1 MDSNEV
7 KQKGNVVG
15 GDQAGRDIHKHIHL
29 PAPHLQSQM
38 ARMIS
43 KYRTETEKD
52 REIKII
58 IEQLQRWQKRPV
70 GDVMGLE
77 EKLRKGK
84 RPDVIDTAI
93 SAKDRFAKI
102 LIKHEYSCAAQE
114 IYAYLLAKVH
124 QLFSSVIYTKICRGA
139 SPEEIDKL
147 LITEVYDKV
156 EIILEDNPLDI
167 APDEIMGMLFWLTGN
182 CHLKWNPNADL
193 QPSV

>member
-1 MDSNEV
+1 MS
-7 KQKGNVVG
+7 
-15 GDQAGRDIHKHIHL
+15 
-29 PAPHLQSQM
+29 
-38 ARMIS
+38 RMIA
-43 KYRTETEKD
+43 KYRAETERD

-77 EKLRKGK
+77 EKLRKGN
-84 RPDVIDTAI
+84 RPDVVDTAI
-93 SAKDRFAKI
+93 AAKDRFSKI
-102 LIKHEYSCAAQE
+102 LVKHEYSCAAME

-139 SPEEIDKL
+139 SADEIDKL
-147 LITEVYDKV
+147 LVTEIYEKV

-167 APDEIMGMLFWLTGN
+167 TPEEIMGMLFFLTGN
-182 CHLKWNPNADL
+182 CHLKWNSNADL